1 MLSVLRKHM
10 ANGDLC
16 KEIQYK
22 TGTEVLVWDDVRVI
36 RWTQFSSM
44 VDISSSEGVTHFD
57 HYTQVPSDV
66 HEYIL
71 NQYNVKRSA

>member
-10 ANGDLC
+10 ANSDLC

-22 TGTEVLVWDDVRVI
+22 SGTEVLVWDDVRVI

-71 NQYNVKRSA
+71 NQYNAKRCA

>member
-1 MLSVLRKHM
+1 MISVLRKHM

-44 VDISSSEGVTHFD
+44 VDISSDEGVTHFD

-71 NQYNVKRSA
+71 NQYNAKRSA